1 MPKLHKISVAFI
13 RCFFDFD
20 FCQISEMSYPEVEDG
35 GSSDKPNPFTQNFNN
50 LGAVHMEVS

>member
-1 MPKLHKISVAFI
+1 M
-13 RCFFDFD
+13 FFDFD